1 MFKNQM
7 KQHGWKEGQGLGKSE
22 QGMKEAIKV
31 SLKNNKNGLG
41 LNPSDQFAFHWW
53 DHVFNKVA
61 SSIKIEDDD
70 GEVSKRFEMIELNIS
85 MLFIEGI
92 LHYLLSST

>member
-1 MFKNQM
+1 MTKY
-7 KQHGWKEGQGLGKSE
+7 GWKEGQGLGKNE

-41 LNPSDQFAFHWW
+41 LDPSDQFVFHWW

-61 SSIKIEDDD
+61 SSIKIEDSN
-70 GEVSKRFEMIELNIS
+70 GEVFFQNSILIFLQRLCLIYILNHIPS
-85 MLFIEGI
+85 LF
-92 LHYLLSST
+92 